1 MKRIAQSDVRTV
13 DGIPVAHH
21 LDVETTK
28 TGSRTSMDIDGV
40 RFNQQLE
47 SDLFTQRSLERGK
60 R

>member
-1 MKRIAQSDVRTV
+1 MFLCSTV
-13 DGIPVAHH
+13 M
-21 LDVETTK
+21 
-28 TGSRTSMDIDGV
+28 RIDGV